1 MASDDYAI
9 LVGIS
14 RYGDPERLPDLQGP
28 VRDVKLMR
36 DWLTSPTGGDVPATH
51 VIEIVSDETG
61 MTPADLSAGA
71 VAGDDDDHTLPPL
84 FQDFFKKFLKLV
96 SKPDRSGYIYRDSR
110 LYLYFSGHGFCQKYR
125 REAHAALFVGNSSPI
140 ENWNIYGT
148 YFAQWTKDQG
158 LFSEIVLIM
167 DCCRDAKLTQRPMP
181 PPLPQPT
188 NIGASVS
195 PKLFELYGAPRGG
208 KAQERAIVA
217 RNGEVHGLLTHAFL
231 DALEHAEWGKTAV
244 PSQAVKNYLE
254 SQWRILCEGRPA
266 DPPEVVV
273 PSIGEIYFQRKAA
286 KLKSQRFKVKHWGDG
301 EKVRIVN
308 GQFDVIAELTLDGSQ
323 VKVRR
328 SLQNGDSGGEEV
340 AIPVVDGEFE
350 LPLPVSLLMATG
362 GASIQQKF
370 ETGGDDVEL

>member
-1 MASDDYAI
+1 MASNDYAI

-14 RYGDPERLPDLQGP
+14 RYADPDRLPDLQGP
-28 VRDVKLMR
+28 VRDVELMR
-36 DWLTSPTGGDVPATH
+36 SWLTSPSGGDVPATQ

-61 MTPADLSAGA
+61 MTLADLTTRNE
-71 VAGDDDDHTLPPL
+71 GDDSAMPPL

-96 SKPDRSGYIYRDSR
+96 SKPDRSGYVYRDSR
-110 LYLYFSGHGFCQKYR
+110 LYLYFSGHGFCEKYR

-140 ENWNIYGT
+140 ESWNIYGT

-188 NIGASVS
+188 NIGASVA
-195 PKLFELYGAPRGG
+195 PRLFELYGAPRGG
-208 KAQERAIVA
+208 KAQERAIAA

-231 DALEHAEWGKTAV
+231 DALEHAEWGKTEV

-254 SQWRILCEGRPA
+254 SQWRILCEGSPA
-266 DPPEVVV
+266 DPPEVVI
-273 PSIGEIYFQRKAA
+273 PSNGEIYFQRKAG
-286 KLKSQRFKVKHWGDG
+286 KLKSQRFKVKNWTQG
-301 EKVRIVN
+301 ERVRIVN
-308 GQFDVIAELTLDGSQ
+308 GQFEVIAELTLMGDQ
-323 VKVRR
+323 VKVKREA
-328 SLQNGDSGGEEV
+328 QSGGDDSEELV
-340 AIPVVDGEFE
+340 IPVVDGEFE

-362 GASIQQKF
+362 GAGIQQKF